1 MSGPKLMHIT
11 NDPKVIQRINNRLN
25 TIGKENYFS
34 SQIQSINIDI
44 QNEMIWIKNYVN
56 ETMNN
61 TSIQQDKVE
70 YLHNSLIKIQNNYL
84 IKLNSILLSNTII
97 SEKSI
102 TELNNL
108 IVSRIKEL
116 PRVKRELMRDIL
128 DKIDSIKKIIQKEE
142 YEKQLKIQKEK
153 IDEYNSQESAAENRS
168 RTVRTKVFASILDDA
183 DGEKN
188 IEEID
193 LPSEDYVL
201 LNTIKEGVT
210 EIREMDILTSEDKK
224 YVKMIL
230 EDVDNIN
237 KKGKYSVSA
246 RKNILVSIITYYH
259 ILEKS
264 IAYSLSDEILK
275 DTKKKQMLGQYQFLC
290 EYLETEPQNNIKNM
304 DNDKLENIINDLTRQ
319 ASDKA
324 NRMYVE
330 DTISNI
336 MKEYGYDSVVSYNI
350 GEDNK
355 NSRIVFSND
364 NINICSS
371 VSKDAVMIQV
381 VGIGEEQPTK
391 EEVQKQV
398 EQQGALCSLYPQI
411 KEKMEEN
418 NIHIVNES
426 CTPVSEDTVMNI
438 SISKT
443 HSKRKKKIYSTGFG
457 RNADISMGFYEQHGR
472 KVMHIDS

>member
-1 MSGPKLMHIT
+1 MSGPKLMYIT
-11 NDPKVIQRINNRLN
+11 NDPKVIQRTNNRLN

-324 NRMYVE
+324 YRMYVE

-336 MKEYGYDSVVSYNI
+336 MKEYGYDSVASYNI

>member
-1 MSGPKLMHIT
+1 MKDGAEFSYSMELFPT
-11 NDPKVIQRINNRLN
+11 LN
-25 TIGKENYFS
+25 G
-34 SQIQSINIDI
+34 
-44 QNEMIWIKNYVN
+44 NECTKNHMI
-56 ETMNN
+56 
-61 TSIQQDKVE
+61 
-70 YLHNSLIKIQNNYL
+70 SL
-84 IKLNSILLSNTII
+84 
-97 SEKSI
+97 E
-102 TELNNL
+102 
-108 IVSRIKEL
+108 
-116 PRVKRELMRDIL
+116 
-128 DKIDSIKKIIQKEE
+128 KIIEIEKEIPGKKEE
-142 YEKQLKIQKEK
+142 YRRLSEIPNPFVNQKDVPLYLCDMAISNFLVDYQGYLNPCHKCRFKKWNLLSDDFNIAWADYKLLLKEK
-153 IDEYNSQESAAENRS
+153 ASKNNKYNSQESAAENRS

-324 NRMYVE
+324 YRMYVE

>member
-1 MSGPKLMHIT
+1 MSGPKLMYIT

-168 RTVRTKVFASILDDA
+168 RTVRTMVFASILDDA

-319 ASDKA
+319 SSDKA
-324 NRMYVE
+324 YRMYVE

-336 MKEYGYDSVVSYNI
+336 MKEYGYDSVASYNI

>member
-319 ASDKA
+319 AYDKA
-324 NRMYVE
+324 YRMYVE

>member
-11 NDPKVIQRINNRLN
+11 NDPKVIEKINNRLN

-44 QNEMIWIKNYVN
+44 QNEITWVKNYVK
-56 ETMNN
+56 ETINN
-61 TSIQQDKVE
+61 TGIQQDKVE
-70 YLHNSLIKIQNNYL
+70 YLKNSLIKIQNNYL

-97 SEKSI
+97 DENSI

-108 IVSRIKEL
+108 IVSRIKLL
-116 PRVKRELMRDIL
+116 PRVKRELIRDIL
-128 DKIDSIKKIIQKEE
+128 DEIDSIKKNIQKEE

-153 IDEYNSQESAAENRS
+153 IDEYNSEESAAENRS
-168 RTVRTKVFASILDDA
+168 RTVRTKVYDSILDYTNT
-183 DGEKN
+183 EEN
-188 IEEID
+188 IEETD
-193 LPSEDYVL
+193 LSSEDYVL
-201 LNTIKEGVT
+201 VNTIREGVS
-210 EIREMDILTSEDKK
+210 EIKGMDILTSEDEK
-224 YVKMIL
+224 YIKMIL
-230 EDVDNIN
+230 EDIDNIN
-237 KKGKYSVSA
+237 KKEKYSVSA
-246 RKNILVSIITYYH
+246 RKNILVSISTYYH
-259 ILEKS
+259 ILEKNLS
-264 IAYSLSDEILK
+264 YSLSDEILK
-275 DTKKKQMLGQYQFLC
+275 NTKKKQMLDQYQFLC
-290 EYLETEPQNNIKNM
+290 DYLEKEPQNNI
-304 DNDKLENIINDLTRQ
+304 DNIEEYKIENIINDLTKQ

-324 NRMYVE
+324 YRMYVE

-336 MKEYGYDSVVSYNI
+336 MKEYGYDSVASYNI
-350 GEDNK
+350 GEDKK

-391 EEVQKQV
+391 EEIHKQV

-418 NIHIVNES
+418 NLHIVNEI
-426 CTPVSEDTVMNI
+426 CAPVSEDSVMNI
-438 SISKT
+438 SISKLPNI
-443 HSKRKKKIYSTGFG
+443 RKNKIYSTGFG
-457 RNADISMGFYEQHGR
+457 RNADTSTGFYEQHGR

>member
-1 MSGPKLMHIT
+1 
-11 NDPKVIQRINNRLN
+11 
-25 TIGKENYFS
+25 
-34 SQIQSINIDI
+34 
-44 QNEMIWIKNYVN
+44 
-56 ETMNN
+56 
-61 TSIQQDKVE
+61 
-70 YLHNSLIKIQNNYL
+70 
-84 IKLNSILLSNTII
+84 
-97 SEKSI
+97 
-102 TELNNL
+102 
-108 IVSRIKEL
+108 
-116 PRVKRELMRDIL
+116 
-128 DKIDSIKKIIQKEE
+128 
-142 YEKQLKIQKEK
+142 
-153 IDEYNSQESAAENRS
+153 
-168 RTVRTKVFASILDDA
+168 
-183 DGEKN
+183 
-188 IEEID
+188 
-193 LPSEDYVL
+193 
-201 LNTIKEGVT
+201 
-210 EIREMDILTSEDKK
+210 
-224 YVKMIL
+224 MIL

-324 NRMYVE
+324 YRMYVE

-336 MKEYGYDSVVSYNI
+336 MKEYGYDSVASYNI

-443 HSKRKKKIYSTGFG
+443 HSKRKKE
-457 RNADISMGFYEQHGR
+457 NL
-472 KVMHIDS
+472 

>member
-1 MSGPKLMHIT
+1 MSGPKLMYIT

-237 KKGKYSVSA
+237 KTIHFKVECSKGTYIRTLCEEVAERLGTVGYMKELNRTRVGDFYIENSITIEQLEQSQYQ
-246 RKNILVSIITYYH
+246 IITIEQFFKDEEFINLTEKGLKLFLNGVQLTYH
-259 ILEKS
+259 LVDGIYR
-264 IAYSLSDEILK
+264 I
-275 DTKKKQMLGQYQFLC
+275 YQDDKFIGIG
-290 EYLETEPQNNIKNM
+290 TIKNELLKR
-304 DNDKLENIINDLTRQ
+304 DII
-319 ASDKA
+319 
-324 NRMYVE
+324 
-330 DTISNI
+330 I
-336 MKEYGYDSVVSYNI
+336 
-350 GEDNK
+350 
-355 NSRIVFSND
+355 
-364 NINICSS
+364 
-371 VSKDAVMIQV
+371 
-381 VGIGEEQPTK
+381 
-391 EEVQKQV
+391 
-398 EQQGALCSLYPQI
+398 
-411 KEKMEEN
+411 
-418 NIHIVNES
+418 
-426 CTPVSEDTVMNI
+426 
-438 SISKT
+438 
-443 HSKRKKKIYSTGFG
+443 
-457 RNADISMGFYEQHGR
+457 
-472 KVMHIDS
+472 

>member
-168 RTVRTKVFASILDDA
+168 RTVRYLR
-183 DGEKN
+183 
-188 IEEID
+188 
-193 LPSEDYVL
+193 LYWMML
-201 LNTIKEGVT
+201 
-210 EIREMDILTSEDKK
+210 M
-224 YVKMIL
+224 VK
-230 EDVDNIN
+230 
-237 KKGKYSVSA
+237 
-246 RKNILVSIITYYH
+246 R
-259 ILEKS
+259 
-264 IAYSLSDEILK
+264 ILK
-275 DTKKKQMLGQYQFLC
+275 
-290 EYLETEPQNNIKNM
+290 
-304 DNDKLENIINDLTRQ
+304 KLICRQ
-319 ASDKA
+319 K
-324 NRMYVE
+324 
-330 DTISNI
+330 I
-336 MKEYGYDSVVSYNI
+336 M
-350 GEDNK
+350 
-355 NSRIVFSND
+355 
-364 NINICSS
+364 C
-371 VSKDAVMIQV
+371 
-381 VGIGEEQPTK
+381 
-391 EEVQKQV
+391 
-398 EQQGALCSLYPQI
+398 C
-411 KEKMEEN
+411 
-418 NIHIVNES
+418 
-426 CTPVSEDTVMNI
+426 
-438 SISKT
+438 
-443 HSKRKKKIYSTGFG
+443 
-457 RNADISMGFYEQHGR
+457 
-472 KVMHIDS
+472 

>member
-1 MSGPKLMHIT
+1 MSGPKLMYIT

-168 RTVRTKVFASILDDA
+168 RTVWF
-183 DGEKN
+183 
-188 IEEID
+188 
-193 LPSEDYVL
+193 
-201 LNTIKEGVT
+201 
-210 EIREMDILTSEDKK
+210 
-224 YVKMIL
+224 
-230 EDVDNIN
+230 
-237 KKGKYSVSA
+237 
-246 RKNILVSIITYYH
+246 
-259 ILEKS
+259 
-264 IAYSLSDEILK
+264 
-275 DTKKKQMLGQYQFLC
+275 
-290 EYLETEPQNNIKNM
+290 
-304 DNDKLENIINDLTRQ
+304 
-319 ASDKA
+319 
-324 NRMYVE
+324 
-330 DTISNI
+330 
-336 MKEYGYDSVVSYNI
+336 
-350 GEDNK
+350 
-355 NSRIVFSND
+355 
-364 NINICSS
+364 
-371 VSKDAVMIQV
+371 
-381 VGIGEEQPTK
+381 
-391 EEVQKQV
+391 
-398 EQQGALCSLYPQI
+398 
-411 KEKMEEN
+411 
-418 NIHIVNES
+418 
-426 CTPVSEDTVMNI
+426 
-438 SISKT
+438 
-443 HSKRKKKIYSTGFG
+443 
-457 RNADISMGFYEQHGR
+457 
-472 KVMHIDS
+472 

>member
-11 NDPKVIQRINNRLN
+11 NDPKVIEKIYNRLN

-44 QNEMIWIKNYVN
+44 QNEITWVKNYVK
-56 ETMNN
+56 ETINN
-61 TSIQQDKVE
+61 TGIQQDKVE
-70 YLHNSLIKIQNNYL
+70 YLKNSLIKIQNNYL

-97 SEKSI
+97 DENSI

-108 IVSRIKEL
+108 IVSRIKLL
-116 PRVKRELMRDIL
+116 PRVKRELIRDIL
-128 DKIDSIKKIIQKEE
+128 DEIDSIKKNIQKEE

-153 IDEYNSQESAAENRS
+153 IDEYNSEESAAENRS
-168 RTVRTKVFASILDDA
+168 RTVRTKVYDSILDYTNT
-183 DGEKN
+183 EEN
-188 IEEID
+188 IEETD
-193 LPSEDYVL
+193 LSSEDYVL
-201 LNTIKEGVT
+201 VNTIREGVS
-210 EIREMDILTSEDKK
+210 EIKGMDILTSEDEK
-224 YVKMIL
+224 YIKMIL
-230 EDVDNIN
+230 EDIDNIN
-237 KKGKYSVSA
+237 KKEKYSVSA
-246 RKNILVSIITYYH
+246 RKNILVSISTYYH
-259 ILEKS
+259 ILEKNLS
-264 IAYSLSDEILK
+264 YSLSDEILK
-275 DTKKKQMLGQYQFLC
+275 NTKKKQMLDQYQFLC
-290 EYLETEPQNNIKNM
+290 DYLEKEPQNNI
-304 DNDKLENIINDLTRQ
+304 DNIEEYKIENIINDLTKQ

-324 NRMYVE
+324 YRMYVE

-336 MKEYGYDSVVSYNI
+336 MKEYGYDSVASYNI
-350 GEDNK
+350 GEDKK

-391 EEVQKQV
+391 EEIHKQV

-418 NIHIVNES
+418 NLHIVNEI
-426 CTPVSEDTVMNI
+426 CAPVSEDSVMNI
-438 SISKT
+438 SISKLPNI
-443 HSKRKKKIYSTGFG
+443 RKKKIYSTGFG
-457 RNADISMGFYEQHGR
+457 RNADTSTGFYEQHGR

>member
-1 MSGPKLMHIT
+1 MSGPKLMYIT

-290 EYLETEPQNNIKNM
+290 EYLE
-304 DNDKLENIINDLTRQ
+304 
-319 ASDKA
+319 
-324 NRMYVE
+324 

-336 MKEYGYDSVVSYNI
+336 MKEYGYDSVASYNI

>member
-1 MSGPKLMHIT
+1 MSGPKLMYIT

-319 ASDKA
+319 ASDKTY
-324 NRMYVE
+324 RMYVE

>member
-1 MSGPKLMHIT
+1 MSGPKLMYIT

-324 NRMYVE
+324 SRMYVE

-336 MKEYGYDSVVSYNI
+336 MKEYGYDSVASYNI

>member
-11 NDPKVIQRINNRLN
+11 NDPKVIERINNRLN

-44 QNEMIWIKNYVN
+44 QNEMTWVKNYVK

-70 YLHNSLIKIQNNYL
+70 YLHNSLINIQNNYL
-84 IKLNSILLSNTII
+84 TKLSSILLSNTII
-97 SEKSI
+97 GENSI

-116 PRVKRELMRDIL
+116 PRVKRELIRDIL

-142 YEKQLKIQKEK
+142 YERQLKIQKEK
-153 IDEYNSQESAAENRS
+153 INEYNCEESAAENRS
-168 RTVRTKVFASILDDA
+168 RTVRTKVFESILDNA
-183 DGEKN
+183 DLEGN

-193 LPSEDYVL
+193 LSSEDYVL
-201 LNTIKEGVT
+201 LSTIKEGVL
-210 EIREMDILTSEDKK
+210 EIKEMDILTSDDEK

-230 EDVDNIN
+230 EDIDNIN
-237 KKGKYSVSA
+237 RKEKYSVSA
-246 RKNILVSIITYYH
+246 RKNILVSISTYYH

-264 IAYSLSDEILK
+264 IAYSLSDEIMK

-290 EYLETEPQNNIKNM
+290 EYLETEPQNNIENIEE
-304 DNDKLENIINDLTRQ
+304 DKIENIINDLTKR

-324 NRMYVE
+324 YRMYVE

-336 MKEYGYDSVVSYNI
+336 MREYGYDSVASYNI
-350 GEDNK
+350 GGDNK
-355 NSRIVFSND
+355 NSRILFSND

-391 EEVQKQV
+391 EEAHKQV
-398 EQQGALCSLYPQI
+398 EQQGTLCSLYPQI

-418 NIHIVNES
+418 NIHIVNEN
-426 CTPVSEDTVMNI
+426 CAPVSEDTVMNI
-438 SISKT
+438 SIAKT
-443 HSKRKKKIYSTGFG
+443 PSKRKKKIYSTGFG
-457 RNADISMGFYEQHGR
+457 RNADTSMGFYEKHGR

>member
-1 MSGPKLMHIT
+1 MSGPKLMYIT

-34 SQIQSINIDI
+34 RQIQSINIDI

-324 NRMYVE
+324 YRMYVE

-336 MKEYGYDSVVSYNI
+336 MKEYGYDSVASYNI

-355 NSRIVFSND
+355 NSRRVFSND

>member
-11 NDPKVIQRINNRLN
+11 NDPKVIEKINNRLN

-44 QNEMIWIKNYVN
+44 QNEITWVKNYVK
-56 ETMNN
+56 ETINN
-61 TSIQQDKVE
+61 TGIQQDKVE
-70 YLHNSLIKIQNNYL
+70 YLKNSLIKIQNNYL

-97 SEKSI
+97 DENSI

-108 IVSRIKEL
+108 IVSRIKLL
-116 PRVKRELMRDIL
+116 PRVKRELIRDIL
-128 DKIDSIKKIIQKEE
+128 DEIDSIKKNIQKEE

-153 IDEYNSQESAAENRS
+153 IDEYNSEESAAENRS
-168 RTVRTKVFASILDDA
+168 RTVRTKVYDSILDYTNT
-183 DGEKN
+183 EEN
-188 IEEID
+188 IEETD
-193 LPSEDYVL
+193 LSSEDYVL
-201 LNTIKEGVT
+201 VNTIREGVS
-210 EIREMDILTSEDKK
+210 EIKGMDILTSEDEK
-224 YVKMIL
+224 YIKMIL
-230 EDVDNIN
+230 EDIDNIN
-237 KKGKYSVSA
+237 KKEKYSVSA
-246 RKNILVSIITYYH
+246 RKNILVSISTYYH
-259 ILEKS
+259 ILEKNLS
-264 IAYSLSDEILK
+264 YSLSDEILK
-275 DTKKKQMLGQYQFLC
+275 NTKKKQMLDQYHFLC
-290 EYLETEPQNNIKNM
+290 DYLEKEPQNNI
-304 DNDKLENIINDLTRQ
+304 DNIEEYKIENIINDLTKQ

-324 NRMYVE
+324 YRMYVE

-336 MKEYGYDSVVSYNI
+336 MKEYGYDSVASYNI
-350 GEDNK
+350 GEDKK

-391 EEVQKQV
+391 EEIHKQV

-418 NIHIVNES
+418 NLHIVNEI
-426 CTPVSEDTVMNI
+426 CAPVSEDSVMNI
-438 SISKT
+438 SISKLPNI
-443 HSKRKKKIYSTGFG
+443 RKKKIYSTGFG
-457 RNADISMGFYEQHGR
+457 RNADTSTGFYEQHGR

>member
-11 NDPKVIQRINNRLN
+11 NDPKVIEKINNRLN

-44 QNEMIWIKNYVN
+44 QNEITWVKNYVK
-56 ETMNN
+56 ETINN
-61 TSIQQDKVE
+61 TGIQQDKVE
-70 YLHNSLIKIQNNYL
+70 YLKNSLIKIQNNYL

-97 SEKSI
+97 DENSI

-108 IVSRIKEL
+108 IVSRIKLL
-116 PRVKRELMRDIL
+116 PRVKRELIRDIL
-128 DKIDSIKKIIQKEE
+128 DEIDSIKKNIQKEE

-153 IDEYNSQESAAENRS
+153 IDEYNSEESAAENRS
-168 RTVRTKVFASILDDA
+168 RTVRTKVYDSILDYTNT
-183 DGEKN
+183 EEN
-188 IEEID
+188 IEETD
-193 LPSEDYVL
+193 LSSEDYVL
-201 LNTIKEGVT
+201 VNTIREGVS
-210 EIREMDILTSEDKK
+210 EIKGMDILTSEDEK
-224 YVKMIL
+224 YIKMIL
-230 EDVDNIN
+230 EDIDNIN
-237 KKGKYSVSA
+237 KKEKYSVSA
-246 RKNILVSIITYYH
+246 RKNILVSISTYYH
-259 ILEKS
+259 ILEKNLS
-264 IAYSLSDEILK
+264 YSLSDEILK
-275 DTKKKQMLGQYQFLC
+275 NTKKKQMLDQYQFLC
-290 EYLETEPQNNIKNM
+290 DYLEKEPQNNI
-304 DNDKLENIINDLTRQ
+304 DNIEEYKIENIINDLTKQ

-324 NRMYVE
+324 YRMYVE

-336 MKEYGYDSVVSYNI
+336 MKEYGYDSVASCNI
-350 GEDNK
+350 GEDKK

-391 EEVQKQV
+391 EEIHKQV

-418 NIHIVNES
+418 NLHIVNEI
-426 CTPVSEDTVMNI
+426 CAPVSEDSVMNI
-438 SISKT
+438 SISKLPNI
-443 HSKRKKKIYSTGFG
+443 RKKKIYSTGFG
-457 RNADISMGFYEQHGR
+457 RNADTSTGFYEQHGR